1 MERVVVERVVV
12 GRVEVGRVCSSVLVT
27 NSCIGHPVSNSTQLH
42 ARVGGCQLS
51 PSSLC
56 VLVAAGK
63 SMSHFEPSCSMCE
76 ISTLHS
82 HEIFQ
87 SRRARSTYACTC
99 QAQDIPVMQVGSNK
113 LAYIAYTSWPQSIQ
127 VTQSTHLHCCT
138 PRTVMRHFSHAGLCP
153 TYQSHKCSN

>member
-1 MERVVVERVVV
+1 M

-27 NSCIGHPVSNSTQLH
+27 NSCIGRPVSNSTQLH

-87 SRRARSTYACTC
+87 SARSTYACTC
-99 QAQDIPVMQVGSNK
+99 QAQDIPVMQVRSNK

-138 PRTVMRHFSHAGLCP
+138 PRTAMRHFSHAGLCP